1 MAQAPKSL
9 EGAQK
14 PHNIDIVSVSSDE
27 LEIVGTGTRSAYNA
41 DSQANDSTTRPWFAA
56 VRPAGRSWLFFW
68 VLMDICALG
77 HAPQLQAV
85 VQRDVLLAVL

>member
-41 DSQANDSTTRPWFAA
+41 DSQANDWLSAEAPPQES
-56 VRPAGRSWLFFW
+56 VSAGQGPLEGTFPVASVF
-68 VLMDICALG
+68 
-77 HAPQLQAV
+77 
-85 VQRDVLLAVL
+85 QREELHE